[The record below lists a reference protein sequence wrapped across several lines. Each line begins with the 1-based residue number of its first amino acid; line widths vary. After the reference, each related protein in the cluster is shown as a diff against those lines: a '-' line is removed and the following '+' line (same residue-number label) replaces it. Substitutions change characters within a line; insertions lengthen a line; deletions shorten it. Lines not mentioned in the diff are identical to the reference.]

1 MTTPEPLATLPDVL
15 PEGIEIVSI
24 GVNPSLPSARAG
36 YYFANPRNRF
46 WRALNASGL
55 LKAAVEPGPA
65 AMTLIAARD
74 RIGFTDLVKRPSAME
89 KDLRAADFRQGA
101 RELAERLATTRARLL
116 WFHGKTPY
124 ARLRRVVG
132 GHPAPA
138 DWGLQPVPIDGRQC
152 FVTPNPSP
160 ANAAFSLAVLTE
172 WYARLAALRDEICRS

>member
-1 MTTPEPLATLPDVL
+1 MTNSAPLPTLPDVL
-15 PEGIEIVSI
+15 PDGIEIVSI

-55 LKAAVEPGPA
+55 LAAPVEPGPD
-65 AMTLIAARD
+65 AMAQIAARD

-89 KDLRAADFRQGA
+89 KDLRADDFRQGA
-101 RELAERLATTRARLL
+101 AELAARLAGTGARLL

-124 ARLRRVVG
+124 ARLRRALG

-138 DWGLQPVPIDGRQC
+138 DWGLQPVPMDGRQC

-172 WYARLAALRDEICRS
+172 WYARLATLRDEICRR

>member
-1 MTTPEPLATLPDVL
+1 MTNQSERQTLPDVL
-15 PEGIEIVSI
+15 PAGIEIVSI

-55 LKAAVEPGPA
+55 LAEPVEPGPA
-65 AMTLIAARD
+65 AMATIAARD

-89 KDLRAADFRQGA
+89 KDLRAVDFRQGA
-101 RELAERLATTRARLL
+101 QELAERLASTGARLL

-124 ARLRRVVG
+124 TRLRQALG
-132 GHPAPA
+132 GHPAPTE
-138 DWGLQPVPIDGRQC
+138 WGLQPVPIDGRRC

-172 WYARLAALRDEICRS
+172 WYARLAALRNEICRG